1 MSNWL
6 SSLNKVAANLLNPST
21 LGATC
26 EITVNKSIG
35 YDPVSRRDRVV
46 SETAV
51 LDCSVPLAYKLSDID
66 GTNIRQSDVLI
77 LLSGESWAG
86 LGDIFG
92 TEPNTE
98 MSIAIDGNSY
108 SIVSVQ
114 SVKGDGVVLFKM
126 QCRGL

>member
-1 MSNWL
+1 M
-6 SSLNKVAANLLNPST
+6 
-21 LGATC
+21 
-26 EITVNKSIG
+26 
-35 YDPVSRRDRVV
+35 
-46 SETAV
+46 
-51 LDCSVPLAYKLSDID
+51 PLAYKLSDID